1 MMEMMKCDLF
11 TTVMKEKYLNV
22 KVANFI
28 MKEIVNGVK
37 YMHDNG
43 FVHRDLKLE
52 NILIGEGF
60 EIKICDFGFTEKI
73 DAGFMD
79 RKVGTKGHMAPEL
92 FRVNKINC

>member
-60 EIKICDFGFTEKI
+60 EIKICDFGYTEKI
-73 DAGFMD
+73 DAGFVN
-79 RKVGTKGHMAPEL
+79 RNVGTDGYLAPEL
-92 FRVNKINC
+92 LGFDKIDC